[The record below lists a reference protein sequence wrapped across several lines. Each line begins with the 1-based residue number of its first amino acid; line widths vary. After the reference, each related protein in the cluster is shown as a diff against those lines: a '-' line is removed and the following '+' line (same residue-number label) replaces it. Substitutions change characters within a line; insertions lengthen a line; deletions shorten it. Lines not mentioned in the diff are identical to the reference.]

1 MKKYNP
7 KKDPNAYVKYS
18 SIAMQMGLVIGIGVF
33 GGFKLDKFLSLKF
46 PIFTLFF
53 SLASVALAI
62 YLAIKDFIKK

>member
-1 MKKYNP
+1 
-7 KKDPNAYVKYS
+7 
-18 SIAMQMGLVIGIGVF
+18 MQMGLVIGIGVF
-33 GGFKLDKFLSLKF
+33 GGFKLDKLLSLKF